1 VSALRLRVLT
11 PEATVFDES
20 VAEVVAPL
28 PDGWIGILPG
38 HTAFEARLMPGQIV
52 VRLGGGDRAIAT
64 CGGTLSVDRAGAT
77 ALVGAA
83 AVGRDLSEL
92 EREIGEQARELAEI
106 ESEAERHF
114 DRIYREVARTLNY
127 RA

>member
-1 VSALRLRVLT
+1 MTALRLRVLT

-38 HTAFEARLMPGQIV
+38 HRAFEARLMPGQII
-52 VRLGGGDRAIAT
+52 VRLGGRGRRIAT
-64 CGGTLSVDRAGAT
+64 LGGTMSVNHTGVRM
-77 ALVGAA
+77 LVGAA
-83 AVGRDLSEL
+83 GVDRDLSEL
-92 EREIGEQARELAEI
+92 ERDIGEQARELAEM
-106 ESEAERHF
+106 EREAERHF
-114 DRIYREVARTLNY
+114 DRIYRAVARTLNH